1 MFEAIAQLLA
11 HWLDLFGQ
19 AGSRRAW
26 PIMVGLLLLISILC
40 AVAFWTN
47 S

>member
-1 MFEAIAQLLA
+1 MFEAITQLLG
-11 HWLDLFGQ
+11 HCLDLFGQ

-26 PIMVGLLLLISILC
+26 PILVGLLLLISILC
-40 AVAFWTN
+40 AVAFWTK